1 MYIKLHWYSKV
12 KILGG
17 SFKKIIKG
25 KTYCQKYL
33 GSIRIPPILLC
44 NNPLL
49 IVIMLK
55 LRYRQKINV
64 IK

>member
-25 KTYCQKYL
+25 K
-33 GSIRIPPILLC
+33 
-44 NNPLL
+44 